1 MLFSNASLFSLC
13 AYALAWSEI
22 FFLCCTVSR
31 IVSLAKIIKHT
42 RIFQIIFEI
51 SPFFKTYWL
60 VCLPVC
66 VCARAHT
73 QNFFLTVFWFFVMGY
88 VLQFGEI
95 AHEEYII
102 IILKVWKHVNPGV
115 LESFLFQNYFMPS
128 EGQNMIPMY
137 CPHYL

>member
-1 MLFSNASLFSLC
+1 
-13 AYALAWSEI
+13 
-22 FFLCCTVSR
+22 
-31 IVSLAKIIKHT
+31 
-42 RIFQIIFEI
+42 
-51 SPFFKTYWL
+51 
-60 VCLPVC
+60 
-66 VCARAHT
+66 
-73 QNFFLTVFWFFVMGY
+73 MGY